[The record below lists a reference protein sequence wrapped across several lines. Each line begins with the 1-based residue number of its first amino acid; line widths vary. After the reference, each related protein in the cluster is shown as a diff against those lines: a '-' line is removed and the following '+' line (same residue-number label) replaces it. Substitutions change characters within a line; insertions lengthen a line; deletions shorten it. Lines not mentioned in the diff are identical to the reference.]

1 MLKSVDINCDMGE
14 GFGPYTIGQDD
25 EMLDVVTTSNLA
37 CGFHA
42 GDFKIMADI
51 CAKAKQKGVAV
62 GAHPGYP
69 DLWAFGRRHQEFSQ
83 DELRQLLA
91 YQIGAAWAMARSV
104 GHRLTHVKAHGALGH
119 LVADNEM
126 AAQALIETIQKVDD
140 TLILSTMAGVT
151 LERLAE
157 SAGVAYVTE
166 IYADRAYLDSGR
178 LVPRTQPGAVIH
190 DADQAAARVMQMIE
204 ESAIITQSG
213 KRIPVSIDTICVHG
227 DTDGA
232 LQMVK
237 KVRASLEQAGIAV
250 KPYCQPE

>member
-14 GFGPYTIGQDD
+14 GFGPYSIGQDD

-190 DADQAAARVMQMIE
+190 DADLVAQRVLDMVLKGGVESIEGEFTAIQAD
-204 ESAIITQSG
+204 S
-213 KRIPVSIDTICVHG
+213 ICVHG
-227 DTDGA
+227 DTLGA
-232 LQMVK
+232 VQMAQGIRQALTAHQIE
-237 KVRASLEQAGIAV
+237 VRAFV
-250 KPYCQPE
+250 N

>member
-126 AAQALIETIQKVDD
+126 AA
-140 TLILSTMAGVT
+140 VT

-232 LQMVK
+232 LQMAK